1 MIHKMDKSIDDIKDI
16 NIYLLKESLKVQK
29 KSLKVRDKILA
40 SSPLIPK
47 NTHLVLFNLLDCPH
61 PL

>member
-16 NIYLLKESLKVQK
+16 NIYLLKESLKVPK

-40 SSPLIPK
+40 PSPLIPK
-47 NTHLVLFNLLDCPH
+47 NTHLALFNLLDCPY